1 MSKDEQPTR
10 GGFVPESSD
19 SYPRILPEKP
29 LLINGFSGRARRM
42 AAGSPSQRQEPSEG
56 VFGRSVRSVKRDSR
70 CTKYAGFSNGYT
82 RLTRGIRFDSGYFHA
97 ATTHP

>member
-56 VFGRSVRSVKRDSR
+56 VSGKQPGIGIGGRSNSARSRSRSRKLSRPCIKRS
-70 CTKYAGFSNGYT
+70 F
-82 RLTRGIRFDSGYFHA
+82 A
-97 ATTHP
+97 ASSLVVMCSM